1 MSDKP
6 SAPTVAGIDF
16 DESDVPSAP
25 DGLTSPADAALRR
38 RKQARGKG
46 GAQALAADFESA
58 ACSSRARIVA
68 RGRVTGCVSCCKA
81 PPHAAASRAAA
92 PAAPVRPSGHWRA
105 RLAPSR
111 AGSFQRPVPAAH
123 PATSHPIQSLP
134 YLTRPSPPP
143 PLRYKQAAVAKAT
156 GLGLTGFARAVT
168 EPTVDGSPAAFGSGC
183 VELFA
188 QGPVTQV
195 EEFVQWASEG
205 PPSAQ
210 IDDCDVSQVE
220 ALPADDGEVGFVAR
234 DTLQVDAR
242 LT

>member
-25 DGLTSPADAALRR
+25 EGLTSPADAALRR

-58 ACSSRARIVA
+58 AASSRCRVLA

-81 PPHAAASRAAA
+81 PSRRRCGARGAR
-92 PAAPVRPSGHWRA
+92 APVRA
-105 RLAPSR
+105 LA
-111 AGSFQRPVPAAH
+111 RPVGALSCGIVPTAVPPAH

-134 YLTRPSPPP
+134 LTRPSPPP

-168 EPTVDGSPAAFGSGC
+168 EPAVDGSPAAFGSGC